1 MNPGLKESEGQRSNI
16 NVKFKR
22 FSPRHKEKCPIL
34 LWNILCW
41 NNGDNNTLLAF
52 DGGIDF
58 QKSHLIS
65 DVLFFLPGNCR
76 KLLDSGNITEHGG
89 DMFCN
94 SCYRKNFGPKGYGFG
109 GLHMDDGKNY
119 TVSFYFPPC
128 AFSTF
133 FSVLNV
139 IGGDFTI
146 QSNHYYYC
154 CNCSF
159 WNAFRTLSSYLTQI
173 YCIFNCGIE

>member
-1 MNPGLKESEGQRSNI
+1 MSSSKDFHHGTKKSVRSFCEI
-16 NVKFKR
+16 
-22 FSPRHKEKCPIL
+22 SSAE
-34 LWNILCW
+34 
-41 NNGDNNTLLAF
+41 TM
-52 DGGIDF
+52 GIIIHFWHLMEASIF

-133 FSVLNV
+133 FSLV
-139 IGGDFTI
+139 
-146 QSNHYYYC
+146 C
-154 CNCSF
+154 
-159 WNAFRTLSSYLTQI
+159 
-173 YCIFNCGIE
+173 